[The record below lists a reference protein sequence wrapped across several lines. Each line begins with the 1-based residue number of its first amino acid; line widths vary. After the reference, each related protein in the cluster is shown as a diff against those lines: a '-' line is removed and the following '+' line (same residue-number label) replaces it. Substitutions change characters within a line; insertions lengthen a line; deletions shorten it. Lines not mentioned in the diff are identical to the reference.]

1 VRAIFASDGL
11 TDQGRHSS
19 TREDRRPH
27 VTAAASV
34 SVALVGFGYAGRVFH
49 APLIAATPG
58 LTLAVIGSRQDES
71 ARSAYSAAEIIADP
85 LAAVRHRDVDLV
97 VIATPNDT
105 HAPLADAALRAG
117 KHVVV
122 DKPFT
127 ITLAEARGLAARAT
141 EVGRLLS
148 VFQNRRWDSDFLG
161 IQRELAR
168 GLIGEVVEF
177 RSEFSRYRPEVRDR
191 WRERAGPGSGMWY
204 DLGPHLIDQA
214 LVLLGP
220 PETVQVDL
228 QIQRR
233 GGSTVDWFHA
243 VLGYG
248 RRRVILTSSMLAT
261 DSATRFLVRGTSG
274 SLTKRAGD
282 PQEAQLKAGEKP
294 GAAGW
299 GHDPDPLLLVSAEG
313 EAPTEIATP
322 AGDWRRYYA
331 AMRDAMGGTGEA
343 PVTPAQATT
352 LMAVIE
358 AGLRSSAEGRVIAP
372 QYGKAERAAWGLA
385 ASNTSS

>member
-1 VRAIFASDGL
+1 VKQHVD
-11 TDQGRHSS
+11 
-19 TREDRRPH
+19 TR
-27 VTAAASV
+27 
-34 SVALVGFGYAGRVFH
+34 VALIGFGYAGRVFH

-58 LTLAVIGSRQDES
+58 LTLAVVGSRQEES
-71 ARSAYSAAEIIADP
+71 VTSVYPDVEVVPDPVAAIS
-85 LAAVRHRDVDLV
+85 HRDVDLV

-127 ITLAEARGLAARAT
+127 ITLAEARARAT
-141 EVGRLLS
+141 RAARVERLLS

-161 IQRELAR
+161 IRQELAAGR
-168 GLIGEVVEF
+168 IGEVVEF

-191 WRERAGPGSGMWY
+191 WRERPGPGSGMWY

-214 LVLLGP
+214 LVLFGP
-220 PETVQVDL
+220 PETVHADL
-228 QIQRR
+228 QAQRR

-248 RRRVILTSSMLAT
+248 PRRVMLTSSMLAT
-261 DSATRFLVRGTSG
+261 DSSARFLVRGTSG
-274 SLTKRAGD
+274 SLTKRGGD
-282 PQEAQLKAGEKP
+282 PQEAQLKAGQTP
-294 GAAGW
+294 GSPGW
-299 GHDPDPLLLVSAEG
+299 GRDSDPLLFVGAEG
-313 EAPTEIATP
+313 ESPTEIPTP

-331 AMRDAMGGTGEA
+331 AVGDAVRGAGDL

-352 LMAVIE
+352 VMAVIE
-358 AGLRSSAEGRVIAP
+358 AGLRSSAEGRAVSP
-372 QYGKAERAAWGLA
+372 KLTDAERSAWRAAQPC
-385 ASNTSS
+385 